1 MAVNN
6 DDLFLVQRGTTPFR
20 ETSQNVRNYVT
31 TEITNGNI
39 TPPIASAAQLGVI
52 RVGANLTIDAGTG
65 VLDAVLPSG
74 VEFQGEWTDA
84 LNPPATPLNGQFWVW
99 TGGAAATLT
108 NAQWLSINGSVVN
121 VGDRL
126 WFDASP
132 DWSIVVGGGGGIVG
146 VTGTAPIQIGGTA
159 QEPDVSIDPAVANDS
174 AGTISAADQAKLDGI
189 DAGAEVNV
197 DPTQAYTAAA
207 TQGTLTLTPGGDAT
221 VLPIAT
227 TVNAGLMSAAD
238 KNTFDNLVA
247 NPGGVTSITAGDGI
261 VVGGTAG
268 VPIVSANFGAAVPNG
283 TPTTVMPFDISM
295 LGDLP

>member
-1 MAVNN
+1 MAVQN

-20 ETSQNVRNYVT
+20 ETSQNVRNFVT

-52 RVGANLTIDAGTG
+52 RVGANLAIDGDG
-65 VLDAVLPSG
+65 ILEAVLPAG

-84 LNPPATPLNGQFWVW
+84 LNPPATPQNGQFWVW

-108 NAQWLSINGSVVN
+108 NAGWNSINGSVVN

-126 WFDASP
+126 WFDDSP
-132 DWSIVVGGGGGIVG
+132 DWSIVVGGGGGITA

-159 QEPDVSIDPAVANDS
+159 QEPDVSIDAATTTA
-174 AGTISAADQAKLDGI
+174 AGSMSAADKAKLDGI
-189 DAGAEVNV
+189 DTGAEVNV
-197 DPTQAYTAAA
+197 APTQAYTAAA
-207 TQGTLTLTPGGDAT
+207 AQGTLTLTPGGDAT
-221 VLPIAT
+221 IIPIAT

-238 KNTFDNLVA
+238 KNTFDNLVT
-247 NPGGVTSITAGDGI
+247 NPGGVTSITAGNGI
-261 VVGGTAG
+261 DVGGTAG
-268 VPIVSANFGAAVPNG
+268 VPIISVEFGAATPNG
-283 TPTTVMPFDISM
+283 TPTTVMPYDISM

>member
-1 MAVNN
+1 MAVQN

-20 ETSQNVRNYVT
+20 ETSQNVRNFVAT
-31 TEITNGNI
+31 DIQNGTI
-39 TPPIASAAQLGVI
+39 LPPIASAAQLGVI
-52 RVGANLTIDAGTG
+52 RVGANLTIDNDGI
-65 VLDAVLPSG
+65 LDAVLPAG

-84 LNPPATPLNGQFWVW
+84 NNPPAAPQNGQFWVW

-126 WFDASP
+126 WFDDSP
-132 DWSIVVGGGGGIVG
+132 DWAIVVGGGGGITG
-146 VTGTAPIQIGGTA
+146 ITGTAPIQIGGTA
-159 QEPDVSIDPAVANDS
+159 QQPDISIDAATTTD
-174 AGTISAADQAKLDGI
+174 AGSMSAADKAKLDGI
-189 DAGAEVNV
+189 DTGAEVNV

-268 VPIVSANFGAAVPNG
+268 VPIISADFGAATPNG

>member
-6 DDLFLVQRGTTPFR
+6 DDLFLVQRGSTPFR
-20 ETSQNVRNYVT
+20 ETSQNVRTYVT
-31 TEITNGNI
+31 NEIANGNV

-52 RVGANLTIDAGTG
+52 RVGDNLNIDGDG
-65 VLDAVLPSG
+65 ILSAVLPDG

-84 LNPPATPLNGQFWVW
+84 DNPPATPLNGQFWVW
-99 TGGAAATLT
+99 TGGAAAQLN
-108 NAQWLSINGSVVN
+108 NAQWLSINGSTVN

-126 WFDASP
+126 WFDDSP
-132 DWSIVVGGGGGIVG
+132 DWAIVVGGGGGITA

-159 QEPDVSIDPAVANDS
+159 QEPDVRIDAAVANVN

-189 DAGAEVNV
+189 DTGAEVNV
-197 DPTQAYTAAA
+197 DPSQAYTAAA

-227 TVNAGLMSAAD
+227 TANAGLMSAAD

-268 VPIVSANFGAAVPNG
+268 VPIVSANFGAATPNG

>member
-1 MAVNN
+1 MAVQDN
-6 DDLFLVQRGTTPFR
+6 DLFLVQRSTPFR
-20 ETSQNVRNYVT
+20 ETSQVSNYVT
-31 TEITNGNI
+31 QEIVNGNI

-65 VLDAVLPSG
+65 VLDAVLPAG

-84 LNPPATPLNGQFWVW
+84 NNPPAAPQNGQFWVW

-108 NAQWLSINGSVVN
+108 NAQWLSINGGVVN

-126 WFDASP
+126 WFDDSP
-132 DWSIVVGGGGGIVG
+132 DWAIVVGGGGGITG
-146 VTGTAPIQIGGTA
+146 ITGTAPIQIGGTA
-159 QEPDVSIDPAVANDS
+159 QQPDISIDAATTTD
-174 AGTISAADQAKLDGI
+174 AGSMSAADKAKLDGI
-189 DAGAEVNV
+189 DTGAEVNV
-197 DPTQAYTAAA
+197 DPSQAYTAAA

-227 TVNAGLMSAAD
+227 TTNAGLMSAAD
-238 KNTFDNLVA
+238 KASFDSLVA
-247 NPGGVTSITAGDGI
+247 TGGVSVTAGNGI
-261 VVGGTAG
+261 AITGDANT
-268 VPIVSANFGAAVPNG
+268 PTISANFGGATPNG

>member
-1 MAVNN
+1 MAVQ
-6 DDLFLVQRGTTPFR
+6 DSDLLLVQRGTTPFR
-20 ETSQNVRNYVT
+20 ETAANVQSYVNA
-31 TEITNGNI
+31 EITAGNVL
-39 TPPIASAAQLGVI
+39 PPIASAAQLGVI

-65 VLDAVLPSG
+65 ILDAVLPSG

-84 LNPPATPLNGQFWVW
+84 LNPPVSPQNGQFWVW

-126 WFDASP
+126 WFDSSP
-132 DWSIVVGGGGGIVG
+132 DWSIVVGGGGGITA
-146 VTGTAPIQIGGTA
+146 VTGTAPIQVGGTA
-159 QEPDVSIDPAVANDS
+159 QEPDISIDAATTTE
-174 AGTISAADQAKLDGI
+174 AGSMSAADKAKLDAI

-197 DPTQAYTAAA
+197 DPTQTYTAAA
-207 TQGTLTLTPGGDAT
+207 QGTLTLTPGGDDT
-221 VLPIAT
+221 IIPVAT
-227 TVNAGLMSAAD
+227 TTLAGLMSAAD
-238 KNTFDNLVA
+238 KNAFDSLVA
-247 NPGGVTSITAGDGI
+247 SPGGVVSITAGDGI

-268 VPIVSANFGAAVPNG
+268 IPIVSANFGAATPNG

>member
-1 MAVNN
+1 MAVQN
-6 DDLFLVQRGTTPFR
+6 DDLFLVQRGNTPFR
-20 ETSQNVRNYVT
+20 ETSQNVRTYVT
-31 TEITNGNI
+31 TEISNG
-39 TPPIASAAQLGVI
+39 TVLPPIASAAQLGVI
-52 RVGANLTIDAGTG
+52 RVGANLNIDGDG
-65 VLDAVLPSG
+65 ILSAVLPDG
-74 VEFQGEWTDA
+74 VEFMGEWTDA
-84 LNPPATPLNGQFWVW
+84 DNPPATPLNGQFWVW
-99 TGGAAATLT
+99 TGGAAAQLN
-108 NAQWLSINGSVVN
+108 NAQWQSINGDTVN

-126 WFDASP
+126 WFNDSP
-132 DWSIVVGGGGGIVG
+132 DWALVVGGGGGIVG

-159 QEPDVSIDPAVANDS
+159 QEPDVSIDPAVANVS

-207 TQGTLTLTPGGDAT
+207 AQGTLTLTPGGDAT
-221 VLPIAT
+221 IIPVAT

-238 KNTFDNLVA
+238 KNTFDNLVT

-261 VVGGTAG
+261 LVGGTAG
-268 VPIVSANFGAAVPNG
+268 VPIISANFGAATPNG

>member
-1 MAVNN
+1 M
-6 DDLFLVQRGTTPFR
+6 
-20 ETSQNVRNYVT
+20 
-31 TEITNGNI
+31 
-39 TPPIASAAQLGVI
+39 I

-65 VLDAVLPSG
+65 VLDAVLPAG

-84 LNPPATPLNGQFWVW
+84 NNPPASPQNGQFWVW

-126 WFDASP
+126 WFDDSP
-132 DWSIVVGGGGGIVG
+132 DWAIVVGGGGGITG
-146 VTGTAPIQIGGTA
+146 ITGTAPIQIGGTA
-159 QEPDVSIDPAVANDS
+159 QQPDISIDAAVTNVN

-189 DAGAEVNV
+189 DTGAEVNV

-207 TQGTLTLTPGGDAT
+207 TQGTLTLTPGGDDT
-221 VLPIAT
+221 VLPVAT

-238 KNTFDNLVA
+238 KNTFDSLVA
-247 NPGGVTSITAGDGI
+247 TGGVVSVTAGNGI
-261 VVGGTAG
+261 AITGDAGT
-268 VPIVSANFGAAVPNG
+268 PTISANFGGATPNG

>member
-1 MAVNN
+1 MAVQNN
-6 DDLFLVQRGTTPFR
+6 DLFLVQRGTTPFR
-20 ETSQNVRNYVT
+20 ETSQNVST
-31 TEITNGNI
+31 FITNEIANGNV

-52 RVGANLTIDAGTG
+52 RVGANLDIDGDG
-65 VLDAVLPSG
+65 ILSAVLPDG

-84 LNPPATPLNGQFWVW
+84 NNPPATPLNGQFWVW

-108 NAQWLSINGSVVN
+108 NAGWQSINGSVVN

-126 WFDASP
+126 WFDDSP
-132 DWSIVVGGGGGIVG
+132 DWAIVVGGGGGIVG

-159 QEPDVSIDPAVANDS
+159 QEPDISIDAATTTA
-174 AGTISAADQAKLDGI
+174 AGSMSAADKAKLDGI

-207 TQGTLTLTPGGDAT
+207 AQGTLTLTPGGDDT
-221 VLPIAT
+221 ILPVAT

-238 KNTFDNLVA
+238 KNTLDNLVTS
-247 NPGGVTSITAGDGI
+247 PGGVVSITAGNGI
-261 VVGGTAG
+261 DVGGTAG
-268 VPIVSANFGAAVPNG
+268 VPIVSVEFGAATPNG